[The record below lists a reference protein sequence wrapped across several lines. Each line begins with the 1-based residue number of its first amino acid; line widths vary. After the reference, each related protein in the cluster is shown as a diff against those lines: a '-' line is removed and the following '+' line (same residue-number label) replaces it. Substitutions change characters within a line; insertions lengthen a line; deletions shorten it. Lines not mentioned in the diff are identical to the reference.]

1 MYFSCH
7 NRLARK
13 AGSIQGA
20 VRCKRAALL
29 CINNAFK
36 LNALINTD
44 IEAEDVTCLEE
55 FNSFRQELVN
65 ELLASNEARTQ
76 LGSNIDQLS
85 NLPSYTLSSTDGQ
98 NEEFGTHELLISE
111 ADTVMAMAE
120 EQLALGFR
128 FEAMLNFHTSCVFY
142 RVMETMIPSKA
153 SSIQHSRLMH
163 AANVRIFTLSD
174 LFSFIYFTSDV
185 HYMLNMKTTQKTRLT
200 CSLYQNFVRENFT
213 GGSCSDV
220 YEVHG
225 SSKLVRSILDIVL
238 FTRLDIDLT
247 PALPPT
253 GQRQLRQRVSC
264 DPPSHRRRARSE
276 GDERRPH
283 HQLLPAQAAH
293 GDFNPEELGSS
304 EHHQDP
310 RRLLRQTVRL
320 HRHGPL
326 QRRRTF
332 RTAELGKEP
341 RVCLPRRSCG
351 EADERY
357 AQRCELSTRTWYQ
370 PLIMLMSNELTHCCC
385 P

>member
-238 FTRLDIDLT
+238 FTRLDIDFT
-247 PALPPT
+247 PAPSP
-253 GQRQLRQRVSC
+253 RQGKGSYGSVYLATHRVT
-264 DPPSHRRRARSE
+264 
-276 GDERRPH
+276 GDERAVKVMNVDRITSYYLRKLHTEISILKSLDHPNIIKI
-283 HQLLPAQAAH
+283 QDVFFGKRSVYIVTDLCRGGELFELLNSGKNQGFVFREDRAAKLMRDMLSAVNYLHEH
-293 GDFNPEELGSS
+293 GINL
-304 EHHQDP
+304 
-310 RRLLRQTVRL
+310 
-320 HRHGPL
+320 
-326 QRRRTF
+326 
-332 RTAELGKEP
+332 
-341 RVCLPRRSCG
+341 
-351 EADERY
+351 
-357 AQRCELSTRTWYQ
+357 
-370 PLIMLMSNELTHCCC
+370 
-385 P
+385 

>member
-1 MYFSCH
+1 MFKSANPSSAAPAVAHVNLRTVSSCGGV
-7 NRLARK
+7 NVTIPPSLRTIQPFLDDALKFLRLARK
-13 AGSIQGA
+13 AGSIQAA

-163 AANVRIFTLSD
+163 AAN
-174 LFSFIYFTSDV
+174 
-185 HYMLNMKTTQKTRLT
+185 
-200 CSLYQNFVRENFT
+200 
-213 GGSCSDV
+213 
-220 YEVHG
+220 
-225 SSKLVRSILDIVL
+225 
-238 FTRLDIDLT
+238 
-247 PALPPT
+247 
-253 GQRQLRQRVSC
+253 
-264 DPPSHRRRARSE
+264 
-276 GDERRPH
+276 
-283 HQLLPAQAAH
+283 
-293 GDFNPEELGSS
+293 
-304 EHHQDP
+304 
-310 RRLLRQTVRL
+310 
-320 HRHGPL
+320 
-326 QRRRTF
+326 
-332 RTAELGKEP
+332 
-341 RVCLPRRSCG
+341 
-351 EADERY
+351 
-357 AQRCELSTRTWYQ
+357 
-370 PLIMLMSNELTHCCC
+370 
-385 P
+385 